1 MFLYERT
8 VNNTAQTEDKIRYD
22 AKDIIKMMM
31 PAIPGKIGMFRSISE
46 ITKNMADSKSS
57 IFSALLYTFCT
68 ANSRHKSNT
77 YIGSQ
82 IAIPCSEWLKSFSS
96 IPTYDFALKKEI
108 A

>member
-8 VNNTAQTEDKIRYD
+8 ANNTAQTEDKIRYD
-22 AKDIIKMMM
+22 AKDIIKILM
-31 PAIPGKIGMFRSISE
+31 PVIPGKTGMFRSISE

-57 IFSALLYTFCT
+57 IFSALLHTFFTVKT
-68 ANSRHKSNT
+68 AHKSNT
-77 YIGSQ
+77 YIASE
-82 IAIPCSEWLKSFSS
+82 IYIPLSESLKSFSS